1 MEEGK
6 RVEMEDNSDERG
18 DKEASEMMEENT
30 SLRGSRVSLQS
41 RHSVKSKLPFFLE
54 VAGIGASASIRM
66 HAGYFTFFC
75 FVCTRLFRLLPSLCH
90 YCDKGVYI

>member
-66 HAGYFTFFC
+66 HAGYFTFF
-75 FVCTRLFRLLPSLCH
+75 LFCMYSA
-90 YCDKGVYI
+90 V